1 MENNLQ
7 KEIKVPGYLKIGK
20 VVTILL
26 YIWVMFGVIV
36 LGLRVFLLA
45 FSANAATPFVQY
57 IYKTSADYLAP
68 FRGIFPSKP
77 VGETGYLD
85 IASIFAII
93 MYLLFAWL
101 VSAGINYIQS
111 KIDTI
116 KEQEAKRKKK
126 VEELQEKELIDQ
138 NNLNN
143 SYKKTNASRSAK

>member
-1 MENNLQ
+1 MENSLQ
-7 KEIKVPGYLKIGK
+7 KEIKVPGYLKFGK
-20 VVTILL
+20 VVSILL
-26 YIWVMFGVIV
+26 YIWVIFGVIV

-85 IASIFAII
+85 VASIFAII

-101 VSAGINYIQS
+101 VSAGINYIQA
-111 KIDTI
+111 KIDLI
-116 KEQEAKRKKK
+116 KEKESERKKK
-126 VEELQEKELIDQ
+126 VEELEELELLKQNRQ
-138 NNLNN
+138 NNHSKNINANN
-143 SYKKTNASRSAK
+143 STK

>member
-116 KEQEAKRKKK
+116 KEQEAARKKK

>member
-1 MENNLQ
+1 MENSLQ

-26 YIWVMFGVIV
+26 YVWVIFGVIV
-36 LGLRVFLLA
+36 LGIRVFLLA
-45 FSANAATPFVQY
+45 FSANVATPFVEY
-57 IYKTSADYLAP
+57 IYRTSADYLAP

-116 KEQEAKRKKK
+116 KEQESERKKK
-126 VEELQEKELIDQ
+126 VEELAELESLKQ
-138 NNLNN
+138 SKQAKNNKNIN
-143 SYKKTNASRSAK
+143 ENDTAK

>member
-7 KEIKVPGYLKIGK
+7 KEIKVTGYLKIGK

-116 KEQEAKRKKK
+116 KEQEAARKKK

>member
-20 VVTILL
+20 VVTLLL

-116 KEQEAKRKKK
+116 KEQEAARKKK

>member
-1 MENNLQ
+1 MENSLQ

-26 YIWVMFGVIV
+26 YVWVIFGVIV

-45 FSANAATPFVQY
+45 FSANVATPFVEY
-57 IYKTSADYLAP
+57 IYRTSADYLAP

-116 KEQEAKRKKK
+116 KEQESERKKK
-126 VEELQEKELIDQ
+126 VEELAELELLKQ
-138 NNLNN
+138 SKQAKNNKNIN
-143 SYKKTNASRSAK
+143 ENDSAK

>member
-68 FRGIFPSKP
+68 FRWIFPSKP

>member
-1 MENNLQ
+1 MENTLQ

-26 YIWVMFGVIV
+26 YIWVIFGVIV

-45 FSANAATPFVQY
+45 FSANTATPFVQY
-57 IYKTSADYLAP
+57 IYRTSADYLAP

-101 VSAGINYIQS
+101 VSAGINFIQS
-111 KIDTI
+111 KIDNI
-116 KEQEAKRKKK
+116 KEQEAERKKK
-126 VEELQEKELIDQ
+126 LEEINERQLSEPINLTS
-138 NNLNN
+138 NN
-143 SYKKTNASRSAK
+143 KKTNASSATK